1 MNLKVQPVE
10 VNYVNQI
17 WPLVEQYLK
26 DSLAEGTDDD
36 SQEWNKCY
44 NIHHVQGFLTSG
56 SWLLLVA
63 TDENNKIHGAMTISF
78 ANYPLSRVAFITLTG
93 GQFIINQPVFEQMVA
108 VLKQYGATKVQAYGR
123 DSMVRLLKR
132 HGFKPQTTLLET
144 DI

>member
-1 MNLKVQPVE
+1 MNLRVQPVE
-10 VNYVNQI
+10 VNYVSQV
-17 WPLVEQYLK
+17 WPLVEQYLI
-26 DSLAEGTDDD
+26 DSLMEGSETD
-36 SQEWNKCY
+36 SPEWSKCY

-56 SWLLLVA
+56 TWLLLVA
-63 TDENNKIHGAMTISF
+63 VDENNKIHGAMTISF

-123 DSMVRLLKR
+123 DSMVRLLRR

>member
-1 MNLKVQPVE
+1 MNLKVRPVE
-10 VNYVNQI
+10 VNYISQV
-17 WPLVEQYLK
+17 WPSVEQYLK
-26 DSLAEGTDDD
+26 DSLTEGVDND
-36 SQEWNKCY
+36 SPEWNKCY

-56 SWLLLVA
+56 AWLLLVA
-63 TDENNKIHGAMTISF
+63 VDENNKIHGAMTISF

-123 DSMVRLLKR
+123 DSMVRLLRR

>member
-10 VNYVNQI
+10 VNYVAQV

-26 DSLAEGTDDD
+26 DSLAEGSDTA
-36 SQEWNKCY
+36 SPEWSKCY

-56 SWLLLVA
+56 TWLLLVA
-63 TDENNKIHGAMTISF
+63 VDENNKIRGAMTVSF
-78 ANYPLSRVAFITLTG
+78 ANYPLSRIAFITLTG

-123 DSMVRLLKR
+123 DSMVRLLRR